1 MEKFIAPI
9 LRFKKNA
16 DKTGWTYIIVPARVA
31 GRIKPSSKKSFRVK
45 GKLDSY
51 TFSKTSLLPMGKGDF
66 LFPFNASIRKGTGKI
81 AGETVKVQ
89 IEEDKSEFILN
100 PDLMTCL
107 EDEPGAL
114 EHFNSLTGSHQRYFS
129 KWIDSAK
136 TELTKARRI
145 ANAVN
150 ALSRGRNYA
159 EMIRDSSKGNSV
171 L

>member
-1 MEKFIAPI
+1 MEKFIANI
-9 LRFKKNA
+9 LRFEKNA
-16 DKTGWTYIIVPARVA
+16 DKTGWTYIVVPARIA
-31 GRIKPSSKKSFRVK
+31 GKIRPASKKSFRVK
-45 GKLDSY
+45 GKLDGY
-51 TFSKTSLLPMGKGDF
+51 AFSKISLLPMGKGDF

-89 IEEDKSEFILN
+89 IEADKSEIILN

-114 EHFNSLTGSHQRYFS
+114 EHFNTLTGSHQRYFS

-136 TELTKARRI
+136 AELTKTKRI

-159 EMIRDSSKGNSV
+159 EMIRESSKRNSE